1 MIILKSPEYFGKSK
15 NIQVWNFKASNGK
28 KSKIKVHELRIA
40 RGTRKR
46 PEDLLKFQTKIRKL
60 GIT

>member
-15 NIQVWNFKASNGK
+15 NIQVCNFKASNGK
-28 KSKIKVHELRIA
+28 KSKIEVRELRIA